1 MIKFEPY
8 VYRNFADNTI
18 TVYLKDTPSYHKY
31 INKDLSVILSNETN
45 EIIGFECIIPEEGNF
60 YE

>member
-1 MIKFEPY
+1 MIEFKPY

-31 INKDLSVILSNETN
+31 IDNDLSAILSNDTN
-45 EIIGFECIIPEEGNF
+45 EVIGFECTIPEDDRNGD
-60 YE
+60 